1 MTITRFEGVPVVR
14 DELAPS
20 HLPPRADGTKI
31 LFKRVHKLTL
41 ANDRVIYC
49 DDRYEFFSDKI
60 GQVTAHLSKRDGRR
74 VGRPSVASISAPVA
88 PVTKLLK
95 LIEEN
100 KKLKRERSQITR
112 QRDTWKKRAM
122 DAERALTSI
131 NRAIEKV

>member
-1 MTITRFEGVPVVR
+1 MTITRFEGVTVVR

-41 ANDRVIYC
+41 ANDRVVYC

-60 GQVTAHLSKRDGRR
+60 GQVTAHLSKREGRP
-74 VGRPSVASISAPVA
+74 VGRPSVASITAPVA
-88 PVTKLLK
+88 PVAKLLK

-100 KKLKRERSQITR
+100 KRLKRERNQLAR
-112 QRDTWKKRAM
+112 QRDIWKKRAV